1 VLSLLLACTPAP
13 APEPVPVAPELP
25 PHHVFETAA
34 DALAVV
40 LQGNPRVLGVGEFH
54 ETTTGPQVTSAL
66 SRFTHEMVPALGARS
81 TDLVLETWVMDGAC
95 GGQEVQVTLEILED
109 VNRPPETESE
119 LDAVVRVAK
128 ESGLGVHALPM
139 SCDDYD
145 AMNPADGEI
154 AYDVVLSLLTA
165 KLRDRALEGLAAD
178 DAVVVLYGGAVHNNL
193 YPSDALAPYS
203 YATQIVG
210 QGSYVELDLY
220 VPEIVRTKESLQDE
234 AWVPLLGV
242 AADRYV
248 LFERGEG
255 SWILLLPEGPSTP
268 R

>member
-1 VLSLLLACTPAP
+1 MLSLLLACTPA
-13 APEPVPVAPELP
+13 ADPEPVPAAPELP
-25 PHHVFETAA
+25 AHQVFDTAA

-40 LQGNPRVLGVGEFH
+40 LQSNPRVLGVGEFH
-54 ETTTGPQVTSAL
+54 ETVSGPEVTSAL
-66 SRFTHEMVPALGARS
+66 SRFTHEMVPTLGARS

-95 GGQEVQVTLEILED
+95 GGQEVEVTIELLEQVD
-109 VNRPPETESE
+109 RPPETETE

-128 ESGLGVHALPM
+128 ASGLGVHALPM

-203 YATQIVG
+203 YATQITD
-210 QGSYVELDLY
+210 QGTYVELDLY
-220 VPEIVRTKESLQDE
+220 VPEIVATKESLQDE
-234 AWVPLLGV
+234 PWVPLLG
-242 AADRYV
+242 AAPDKYV

-255 SWILLLPEGPSTP
+255 SWILLLPQSPAPSD
-268 R
+268 